1 MTIQQKII
9 LLSAKVQPTQE
20 EIKALGD
27 ALVEVRD
34 WEALQ
39 SLLIAQGVGPLFYKK
54 LSLLANAGLVPAV
67 CREKLKQSSFLTLS
81 RGMLQYNVFRKM
93 TEVLQGCGIP
103 FLLLKGAYLA
113 EKLYGDIA
121 LRQFSDIDVLIKEA
135 DGEQAQRVL
144 REAGCRSEDYAM
156 AAFLRKNVGFEHYPQ
171 MIFQGVPVELHVRL
185 NRPNER
191 FDINTD
197 SVWQYAEKVNL
208 QGFEV
213 FVPDRQ
219 DTLIHTCVHL
229 HKHFCEGHIQLT
241 GMHDIVNMLN
251 SDKFT
256 VDWPVLISRCEQYGC
271 TDVVLKYLM
280 LASKYYGIGLPEF
293 VSEKYGRCLLEAD
306 EALFIQYLSGY
317 RGKHFSVKS
326 RFEDVEQLK
335 GWQLKLKYLWHM
347 LFPTKKYM
355 LVSYKI
361 KNPSLYWLYYP
372 YRYWVGLKGI
382 WRMVREKF

>member
-1 MTIQQKII
+1 MIKGISPQNQII
-9 LLSAKVQPTQE
+9 LLSSIIHPTNELYDRLNNQ
-20 EIKALGD
+20 I
-27 ALVEVRD
+27 ALVND
-34 WEALQ
+34 WE
-39 SLLIAQGVGPLFYKK
+39 SMVSSIIERGVGPLFYSK
-54 LSLLANAGLVPAV
+54 LPLLPNRTLIPAGSI
-67 CREKLKQSSFLTLS
+67 EKLKQTYYITLS
-81 RGMLQYNVFRKM
+81 RGMMLYNVFTKAA
-93 TEVLQGCGIP
+93 E
-103 FLLLKGAYLA
+103 LLKSNQVDFIVLKGAYLA
-113 EKLYGDIA
+113 EKLYEDIA
-121 LRQFSDIDVLIKEA
+121 LRQFSDIDLLIREEYGEKAQKVLKEA
-135 DGEQAQRVL
+135 GFTSGDFPL
-144 REAGCRSEDYAM
+144 
-156 AAFLRKNVGFEHYPQ
+156 AAFIRQHVGFEHYPQ
-171 MIFQGVPVELHVRL
+171 LVFQGGAVELHVRL

-271 TDVVLKYLM
+271 ADVVFKYLL

-293 VSEKYGRCLLEAD
+293 VSEKYGCCLPEAD

-317 RGKHFSVKS
+317 SGKHFSVKS
-326 RFEDVEQLK
+326 KFEDVEQLK
-335 GWQLKLKYLWHM
+335 G
-347 LFPTKKYM
+347 
-355 LVSYKI
+355 
-361 KNPSLYWLYYP
+361 
-372 YRYWVGLKGI
+372 
-382 WRMVREKF
+382 